1 MHIEIKLE
9 GSTSN
14 FVVCLC
20 PTFMN
25 DAEFKHQAHTMRWE
39 CKDESLVDG
48 EWINHMWHDFFM
60 DKMWNLLDEIFSS
73 GWMKQYHETLMTFE
87 NEISFSHGI

>member
-1 MHIEIKLE
+1 MHVEIKLE

-14 FVVCLC
+14 FMFCLC

-25 DAEFKHQAHTMRWE
+25 DIEFKHQAHTMTWE

-48 EWINHMWHDFFM
+48 EM
-60 DKMWNLLDEIFSS
+60 D
-73 GWMKQYHETLMTFE
+73 
-87 NEISFSHGI
+87 